1 MNEID
6 QLKEIEKK
14 YKSLNLNESDT
25 RFKIID
31 EIIVNILKWPKET
44 ISTEKYINGNRADY
58 VLKDLNDNPVLI
70 LESKKNEVYFNL
82 PSSFNSNK
90 SIEKILMDKLLTD
103 EAIKSAVNQVRE
115 YAEDLMCNYACICN
129 GNVWVLF
136 RVNSTLKPWKKL
148 FAYVIKDINSFIT
161 DFTEINNVIN
171 YSNIVYNDS
180 LSNNIGVSKKTYK
193 EVFYPKNRISSYD
206 TPVNSNKFAGPL
218 RRISNKFLGPI
229 PETDFEFMDTCY
241 VSKKGHYEELQ
252 KNVQGFLYDS
262 LTPYFKNLG
271 FREFSDDKNGGAFG
285 IKIAEI
291 IKKEKL
297 NNVIILF
304 GGRGAGKSTFLKR
317 FLYQKLPSDIKIR
330 SEIALIGLLY
340 SAQTKESLTKEI
352 WDNLLTQIDKNKF
365 YNSDQ
370 EVILDLF
377 KSEFEI
383 YEKQIL
389 KGLDKTSEKYLD
401 LVREFLTD
409 KLKDTKAFCEKI
421 SLYYKN
427 KNKALVIFIDNVD
440 QLPIDLQDTAFLTA
454 SEISD
459 KLGCLVIVS
468 MREERYYEANSR
480 GVLDAYQNPG
490 YHLASPIIPLV
501 VQKRLEYV
509 IEKLTYT
516 EDIDLDY
523 SIQSTDELS
532 TIQSFLNICVTQL
545 KNKKSPLSSF
555 LRYATH
561 GDVRQALEFFKGFL
575 TSGYTNIS
583 EMAPHPTWQFQIHQ
597 VVKPMMIPERFFYD
611 ERVSKIPNIY
621 QLRNDNESSHFTGLR
636 ILHLLHNKLGDKAS
650 NSFLDVKYIISLFE
664 QKYDSKRDC
673 IKTLELLLEKG
684 IIEANNR
691 LETFSNEVN
700 QVKISSLGNYIYEF
714 LAFNFAYLD
723 LVCLDCGNY
732 DESFSNYLVSSA
744 NKEIGFYYNHDFMS
758 RIELRIDRVNKFLEY
773 LISVEE
779 QEFTDLNLGKDEI
792 KFTEKINAGISEQII
807 RIRRSALNKSDE

>member
-1 MNEID
+1 MSEIE
-6 QLKEIEKK
+6 QLKKINETYNSID
-14 YKSLNLNESDT
+14 LNESDT

-31 EIIVNILKWPKET
+31 EIVVDVLKWPKET
-44 ISTEKYINGNRADY
+44 ITTEKYINGNRADY
-58 VLKDLNDNPVLI
+58 VLKDENDNIVLV
-70 LESKKNEVYFNL
+70 LESKKNGIYFNL
-82 PSSFNSNK
+82 PQGFNSDK
-90 SIEKILMDKLLTD
+90 KIEKIQMEKLLTD
-103 EAIKSAVNQVRE
+103 DNIKSAVNQVRE

-129 GNVWVLF
+129 GNIWIFF
-136 RVNSTLKPWKKL
+136 RINSNIKPWKKL
-148 FAYVIKDINSFIT
+148 FAYVIKDIEAFII
-161 DFTEINNVIN
+161 DYTEIIN
-171 YSNIVYNDS
+171 ILGYSNIVFNDS
-180 LSNNIGVSKKTYK
+180 LESNIGVSKKTYK
-193 EVFYPKNRISSYD
+193 EVFYPKNKISTYD
-206 TPVNSNKFAGPL
+206 TPVNSNKFAGSL
-218 RRISNKFLGPI
+218 RTLSNKFLGPI
-229 PETDFEFMDTCY
+229 PEMDIDFMENCY
-241 VSKKGHYEELQ
+241 VSNKGQYDDLQ

-285 IKIAEI
+285 NKIAEI

-317 FLYQKLPSDIKIR
+317 FLYQKLPTDIKIR
-330 SEIALIGLLY
+330 SEVALIGLLY
-340 SAQTKESLTKEI
+340 SAQTRETLTEEI
-352 WDNLLTQIDKNKF
+352 WSNLLIKIDKKEF
-365 YNSDQ
+365 RKSDREQ
-370 EVILDLF
+370 ILELF
-377 KSEFEI
+377 GEEFDV
-383 YEKQIL
+383 YKKQIL
-389 KGLDKTSEKYLD
+389 NGVNSDSDKYQD
-401 LVREFLTD
+401 LVREFLIQKLND
-409 KLKDTKAFCEKI
+409 KKSFCEKI

-427 KNKALVIFIDNVD
+427 KNKALVIFIDNID
-440 QLPIDLQDTAFLTA
+440 QLPSDLQDTAFLTA

-468 MREERYYEANSR
+468 MREERYYEASSR

-516 EDIDLDY
+516 ENIDLDY
-523 SIQSTDELS
+523 NIATTEELS
-532 TIQSFLNICVTQL
+532 TILSFLKICVTQL
-545 KNKKSPLSSF
+545 KNTKSPLSFF

-575 TSGYTNIS
+575 TSGYTNIT
-583 EMAPHPTWQFQIHQ
+583 EMAPHPTWQFQVHQ

-611 ERVSKIPNIY
+611 ERFSKIPNIY

-650 NSFLDVKYIISLFE
+650 NSFVDVKYLISSFE

-673 IKTLELLLEKG
+673 IKTLELFLEKG

-691 LETFSNEVN
+691 LETFSSDVN

-723 LVCLDCGNY
+723 LVCLDCGNFK
-732 DESFSNYLVSSA
+732 ESFSTYLVKSA
-744 NKEIGFYYNHDFMS
+744 NKEIGYYYNHDFMS
-758 RIELRIDRVNKFLEY
+758 RIELRIERVNEFLIY
-773 LISVEE
+773 LKEME
-779 QEFTDLNLGKDEI
+779 NQEFSDLGLSTEELKYTD
-792 KFTEKINAGISEQII
+792 KIEEVISTQMDKI
-807 RIRRSALNKSDE
+807 RKSAANKSE

>member
-1 MNEID
+1 MSEIE
-6 QLKEIEKK
+6 QIKEIKQK
-14 YKSLNLNESDT
+14 YNSINLNESDT

-31 EIIVNILKWPKET
+31 DIVVNILKWPKET
-44 ISTEKYINGNRADY
+44 ISTEKYVNGNRADY
-58 VLKDLNDNPVLI
+58 VLKDLNNNPVLI
-70 LESKKNEVYFNL
+70 LESKKNEIYFNL
-82 PSSFNSNK
+82 PSSFNSDK
-90 SIEKILMDKLLTD
+90 LIEKIQMEKLLTD
-103 EAIKSAVNQVRE
+103 DNIKSAVSQVRE
-115 YAEDLMCNYACICN
+115 YCEDLMCNYACVCN
-129 GNVWVLF
+129 GKVWIFF
-136 RVNSTLKPWKKL
+136 RINSNLKPWKKL
-148 FAYVIKDINSFIT
+148 FAYVIKDIDAFIS
-161 DFTEINNVIN
+161 DYTELTNIFN
-171 YSNIVYNDS
+171 YSNIIYDDS
-180 LSNNIGVSKKTYK
+180 LDVNIGVSKKTYK
-193 EVFYPKNRISSYD
+193 EVFYPKNKVAAYD
-206 TPVNSNKFAGPL
+206 TPVNSNKFAGSL
-218 RRISNKFLGPI
+218 RRISYKFLGPI
-229 PETDFEFMDTCY
+229 PETDFDFMDSCY
-241 VSKKGHYEELQ
+241 VSKKGQYNELQ

-271 FREFSDDKNGGAFG
+271 FREFSDDNNGGAFG

-317 FLYQKLPSDIKIR
+317 FLYQKLPTDIKIR
-330 SEIALIGLLY
+330 SEVALIGLLY
-340 SAQTKESLTKEI
+340 SAQTKESLTDEI
-352 WDNLLTQIDKNKF
+352 WSNLLKQIDKKQF
-365 YNSDQ
+365 LVSDQ
-370 EVILDLF
+370 ETILDLF
-377 KSEFEI
+377 KTEFEI
-383 YEKQIL
+383 YERQIL
-389 KGLDKTSEKYLD
+389 KGLDKISEKYLD
-401 LVREFLTD
+401 LKRDFLTQ
-409 KLKDTKAFCEKI
+409 KLNDTKGFCEKI
-421 SLYYKN
+421 SLFYKN

-440 QLPIDLQDTAFLTA
+440 QLPVDLQDTAFLTA

-509 IEKLTYT
+509 INKLTYT
-516 EDIDLDY
+516 ENLDLNY
-523 SIQSTDELS
+523 NIETDEELF
-532 TIQSFLNICVTQL
+532 TILSFLKICVTQL
-545 KNKKSPLSSF
+545 KNKNSPLSYF

-597 VVKPMMIPERFFYD
+597 VVKPMMIPDRFFYD
-611 ERVSKIPNIY
+611 ERFSKIPNIY

-636 ILHLLHNKLGDKAS
+636 ILNLLHNKLGDKAS
-650 NSFLDVKYIISLFE
+650 NSFVDVKYLISIFE

-673 IKTLELLLEKG
+673 IKTLELFLEKG

-691 LETFSNEVN
+691 LEIFSNEVN

-732 DESFSNYLVSSA
+732 DESFSNYLVKSA
-744 NKEIGFYYNHDFMS
+744 NKEIGIYYNHDFMS
-758 RIELRIDRVNKFLEY
+758 RIELRIERVNSFLEY
-773 LISVEE
+773 LQQVEN
-779 QEFTDLNLGKDEI
+779 QEFIDLGLAKDEI
-792 KFTEKINAGISEQII
+792 KYTDKIALGIALQIE
-807 RIRRSALNKSDE
+807 RIRKSAANKSEY